1 MNKTI
6 KLLLISITLLI
17 LTTNIPNTYSY
28 LSYMDYYRG
37 YSPESIITLRWYSTR
52 EQYIFDGD
60 VKIEYDNEVISPYLI
75 NGSME
80 WRYRLEIQPNTDIY
94 YAGLFLMISD
104 PRSVYPDAPNI
115 PPEIYFSFSSN
126 IYGYIWYNNASI
138 KITCGSVT
146 QTFGI
151 PTNTESIEV
160 VIIYFENGGDEVRIF
175 YYPSGYNY
183 FYCDGLTN
191 IFMYGGVIHPVIKA
205 RNTIIDYIHIRI
217 EPADDGMD
225 RFRLIPIYGKQ
236 YFLFKEDMYRDWI
249 VSGDIYLHNL
259 IHELKNNISHSFD
272 YFYID
277 FWFEPWLY
285 SYDTINIL
293 RFGSSGGTAKWRYRA
308 EFRKDVSRG
317 YGDIFVNILFID
329 PNIIFTPY
337 IYVYLYSGVLSC
349 GGEEEAWFCRYMRG
363 EDSYGLVKLRDDLYV
378 SVHYGEGIVT
388 AVCGSNTYTV
398 EFDPYGYEFVNVFV
412 SFFDRSGVSNVSIY
426 IVGINPYRYY
436 RVNGIR
442 YYEEWYRYPVD
453 VYRYSFSCSRF
464 GSIVDTGSSI
474 SFEIT
479 GKRIAIGAIDV
490 SSNYYGSVRIIDP
503 TQTTPTTTP
512 TATRTSPTTSIA
524 FPFTPIDVV
533 FLYRGRVF
541 NESINVTDIIP
552 PGGRLFAPGIVSPIS
567 LISFGMLFALFLY
580 LSTRMRWT
588 QALFIVSILL
598 SVMSFVVFME
608 PALFVMGIL
617 LSLVSL
623 VLDKYL

>member
-1 MNKTI
+1 MNKII
-6 KLLLISITLLI
+6 KLLLIPITLLI
-17 LTTNIPNTYSY
+17 LTTTIPNTYSY
-28 LSYMDYYRG
+28 LSYMEYDFGYYKTWF
-37 YSPESIITLRWYSTR
+37 YWYLTR

-60 VKIEYDNEVISPYLI
+60 VEIEYDNEVIRPYLI

-80 WRYRLEIQPNTDIY
+80 WRYRLEIQPNTTTY
-94 YAGLFLMISD
+94 YVELFLVISD
-104 PRSVYPDAPNI
+104 PRSVYPDAPDI
-115 PPEIYFSFSSN
+115 PPEIYFSFSNN

-146 QTFGI
+146 QTFNI
-151 PTNTESIEV
+151 PTNTESIAVTIVYNRDIWEGV
-160 VIIYFENGGDEVRIF
+160 GIE
-175 YYPSGYNY
+175 YYPGGVD
-183 FYCDGLTN
+183 FDCDGLTN
-191 IFMYGGVIHPVIKA
+191 IFRYGGVIHPVINA
-205 RNTIIDYIHIRI
+205 RNTIIDDVYIFITLM
-217 EPADDGMD
+217 DDGID

-236 YFLFKEDMYRDWI
+236 YFLFEEDMYSDWI

-259 IHELKNNISHSFD
+259 IHELKNNISQIFD
-272 YFYID
+272 RFYID
-277 FWFEPWLY
+277 FWMSSYLY
-285 SYDTINIL
+285 SYDMINIL
-293 RFGSSGGTAKWRYRA
+293 RFGSSGGTAKWKYRA

-317 YGDIFVNILFID
+317 YGDIFVNILFVD
-329 PNIIFTPY
+329 PNIMFIPY
-337 IYVYLYSGVLSC
+337 IYSGAYGEC
-349 GGEEEAWFCRYMRG
+349 GSEEEPWFCRYRRG
-363 EDSYGLVKLRDDLYV
+363 EDSYGMVKLRDDLYV

-398 EFDPYGYEFVNVFV
+398 GFDPYGYSYVNVFV

-426 IVGINPYRYY
+426 IVGINPYRYLY
-436 RVNGIR
+436 INGIR

-453 VYRYSFSCSRF
+453 VARYSFSCSRF

-474 SFEIT
+474 SFEIA
-479 GKRIAIGAIDV
+479 GRRIAIGAIDV

-503 TQTTPTTTP
+503 TQTSPTTSV
-512 TATRTSPTTSIA
+512 ALTSPTTSVA
-524 FPFTPIDVV
+524 FPFTPINVV
-533 FLYRGRVF
+533 SLYRGRVF
-541 NESINVTDIIP
+541 TESINVTDIIP

-567 LISFGMLFALFLY
+567 LISFGMLLALFLY

>member
-28 LSYMDYYRG
+28 LSHMDYYRSYG
-37 YSPESIITLRWYSTR
+37 PSIRLEWSLTR
-52 EQYIFDGD
+52 DQYIFDGD
-60 VKIEYDNEVISPYLI
+60 VKIEYDNEVIRPYLI

-80 WRYRLEIQPNTDIY
+80 WRYRLEIQPNIDIY
-94 YAGLFLMISD
+94 YAELGLYTTDL
-104 PRSVYPDAPNI
+104 RSVYPDASNI

-151 PTNTESIEV
+151 PTNTEAINVYTYYDGNVNEGGV
-160 VIIYFENGGDEVRIF
+160 WINYFDIQDTEFVSLGEDH
-175 YYPSGYNY
+175 

-205 RNTIIDYIHIRI
+205 RNTIIDDAYIYISP
-217 EPADDGMD
+217 EGDGMD

-236 YFLFKEDMYRDWI
+236 YFLFEEDMYRDWI

-259 IHELKNNISHSFD
+259 IHELKNNISQIFN

-277 FWFEPWLY
+277 FRINPLLY

-329 PNIIFTPY
+329 PNIMPTPY
-337 IYVYLYSGVLSC
+337 IYSRAYGWCES
-349 GGEEEAWFCRYMRG
+349 EEEPWFCRYMRG

-398 EFDPYGYEFVNVFV
+398 DFDPHGYDYVNVFV

-426 IVGINPYRYY
+426 IVGINPYRYL
-436 RVNGIR
+436 RINGIR

-453 VYRYSFSCSRF
+453 VYIYRYSFSCSRF
-464 GSIVDTGSSI
+464 GDIVDTGSSI
-474 SFEIT
+474 SFEIA

-503 TQTTPTTTP
+503 TQTTPTTT
-512 TATRTSPTTSIA
+512 SIA
-524 FPFTPIDVV
+524 FPFTPINVV
-533 FLYRGRVF
+533 SLYRGRVF

-552 PGGRLFAPGIVSPIS
+552 PGGRLLAPGIVSPIS